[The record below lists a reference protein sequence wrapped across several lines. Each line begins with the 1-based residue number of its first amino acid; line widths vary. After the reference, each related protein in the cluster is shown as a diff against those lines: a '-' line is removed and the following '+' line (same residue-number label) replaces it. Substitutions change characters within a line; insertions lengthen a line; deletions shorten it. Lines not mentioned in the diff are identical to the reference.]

1 MISSGRIAQHR
12 NYGEV
17 MARHERDVRI
27 KRIIRIFM
35 YFLIV
40 AFLIIIYFMVRE
52 WQPKEKPVS
61 PKNSSTSITHEPGAL
76 SS

>member
-12 NYGEV
+12 NYGEL

-35 YFLIV
+35 YFLIA
-40 AFLIIIYFMVRE
+40 AFLVIIYFMVRE
-52 WQPKEKPVS
+52 WQPKEKPVPSQES
-61 PKNSSTSITHEPGAL
+61 PSAMVFHSEKPL
-76 SS
+76 P